1 MPGGERPAEVI
12 KVQADAATNGVYVV
26 VADRCGTERGV
37 DWISGSVIVGPDGY
51 PLAGPVLAD
60 HPQVLVAD
68 CDLPATRDKRINENN
83 DLLGDRRPDLY

>member
-1 MPGGERPAEVI
+1 M
-12 KVQADAATNGVYVV
+12 QADAATNGVYVV

-60 HPQVLVAD
+60 HPEVLVAD
-68 CDLPATRDKRINENN
+68 CDLAATRDKRINAHN
-83 DLLGDRRPDLY
+83 DLLGDRRPNLY